1 MLISHRLL
9 LFFILIHL
17 STIDFSLVVIMH
29 KRPLNKGLKKASSI
43 SHTDIESVPVDTS
56 ISNGPNL
63 YHIGN
68 EIGRGGFGI
77 VYQAFNAS
85 TGQTVAVKR
94 FLLHSIDKESLSSI
108 EVAIEFYASYL

>member
-1 MLISHRLL
+1 MHNRA
-9 LFFILIHL
+9 L
-17 STIDFSLVVIMH
+17 S
-29 KRPLNKGLKKASSI
+29 KGIKKASSI
-43 SHTDIESVPVDTS
+43 SHTDIESVPVDNS

-108 EVAIEFYASYL
+108 EVVIKCIPLFISLMILNMSYTSSKLTL